1 MEMKEYSIKEIEE
14 FTGIKAHTLRI
25 WEQRYGL
32 FNPKRSSTN
41 IRSYTDQDVKKAL
54 NINLLYNEGWKISKI
69 AALTEEEL
77 IIEAEKIVGENG
89 SSDDQQLDFI
99 IRYMVA
105 FDEGGIVDTLEELFQ
120 EKGMVATYTDVLIP
134 LLVRVGNLWQVG
146 AISVAQE
153 HFFSNIL
160 REFIL
165 LKTNQLKTVEGSPRV
180 VLFLHENEMHEL
192 GLLMTQYFLKEQGIN
207 CFYLGAK
214 VPTADLKKCVQTV
227 NPHFLLTSFVSRIN
241 KDQIRG
247 IINEI
252 ATFFEL
258 NHLIVCGYQVEN
270 NPTSFPEGVKKVHRI
285 SDLPNFLK

>member
-1 MEMKEYSIKEIEE
+1 MKEYSIKEIEE

-41 IRSYTDQDVKKAL
+41 IRSYSDDDVKKAL
-54 NINLLYNEGWKISKI
+54 NINLLYSNGWKISKI
-69 AALTEEEL
+69 AALSAEDL
-77 IIEAEKIVGENG
+77 ILEAEKIVGESG
-89 SSDDQQLDFI
+89 KSDDQQLDFI
-99 IRYMVA
+99 IRYIVA
-105 FDEGGIVDTLEELFQ
+105 FDEGGIVDSLEELYQ
-120 EKGMVATYTDVLIP
+120 EKGLVQTYTDVLIP
-134 LLVRVGNLWQVG
+134 LLVRIGNLWQVG
-146 AISVAQE
+146 AVSVAQE

-165 LKTNQLKTVEGSPRV
+165 LKTNELSINEGSPKM

-214 VPTADLKKCVQTV
+214 VPTADLKKCVQSV
-227 NPHFLLTSFVSRIN
+227 KPDYLLTSFVSRIH
-241 KDQIRG
+241 KDQIRA
-247 IINEI
+247 IVNEI

-258 NHLIVCGYQVEN
+258 KNLIVCGYQVEH
-270 NPTSFPEGVKKVHRI
+270 NPTSFPEGVKKVKRI
-285 SDLPNFLK
+285 TDLPSFLK